1 MRVLYGLFFVIVIL
15 FASSFALKNSQDVSI
30 FYYFGIQWH
39 GPLFAI
45 LGITLVIGLLLGAIT
60 MVPYSIKYR
69 SQAGKAKRELA
80 KIEKEVENLRKLP
93 ITEEV

>member
-1 MRVLYGLFFVIVIL
+1 MRVLYWLFFVFMIV
-15 FASSFALKNSQDVSI
+15 FASSFALKNDQSVSVN
-30 FYYFGIQWH
+30 YYFGIEWS

-45 LGITLVIGLLLGAIT
+45 LGITLAVGLILGAIA
-60 MVPYSIKYR
+60 MFPYSIKAK

>member
-1 MRVLYGLFFVIVIL
+1 MRLLYGLFFVIVIL
-15 FASSFALKNSQDVSI
+15 LLSSFALKNSQGVSI
-30 FYYFGIQWH
+30 YYYFGVQWS

-45 LGITLVIGLLLGAIT
+45 LGITLVIGMLLGALA
-60 MVPYSIKYR
+60 MAPYLLKAK
-69 SQAGKAKRELA
+69 SQAGKARRELV